1 MRPRVLQSSRE
12 VLFELTKKNLE
23 NKMSAIGLKRNK
35 IQKLKDFIDQNNSS
49 KNIKFQFGANNVD
62 FKESE
67 FENDVLNG
75 IAEKLIKQLEKDIES
90 LD

>member
-49 KNIKFQFGANNVD
+49 KNIKFQFGANKVD
-62 FKESE
+62 FKDSE
-67 FENDVLNG
+67 FENDVVNG
-75 IAEKLIKQLEKDIES
+75 IAKKLIKQLEKDIES

>member
-1 MRPRVLQSSRE
+1 MRPSVLQSSRE
-12 VLFELTKKNLE
+12 VLFELSKKNLE

-62 FKESE
+62 FKDLE

-75 IAEKLIKQLEKDIES
+75 IAKKLIKQLEKDIES